1 MNKLFHGKHALGLI
15 LQVYEISVKMC
26 FSRHLFLQTF
36 EGEYMLPVTCFN
48 RHAYFIKPIDS

>member
-1 MNKLFHGKHALGLI
+1 MNKLFHGKHTFELI

-36 EGEYMLPVTCFN
+36 EVKYMLPVTCFN